1 MTILV
6 KIWAAFIKTGHT
18 CPRIGF
24 LRCIL
29 PSTKI
34 FTGIDDRDTRFATT
48 SVTRLLNY
56 VFNIW
61 PFSRKKICTISQKF
75 AKAVVK
81 FCQIQNKPSKNCLKL
96 NFFPKVTKIRQIWP
110 HRSHWSPK
118 PAFVNC
124 RSLHILFISL
134 PSLCSY
140 SMGLHY
146 PLSL

>member
-1 MTILV
+1 M
-6 KIWAAFIKTGHT
+6 G
-18 CPRIGF
+18 
-24 LRCIL
+24 
-29 PSTKI
+29 STK
-34 FTGIDDRDTRFATT
+34 TRFATA

-75 AKAVVK
+75 AKAVLK
-81 FCQIQNKPSKNCLKL
+81 FCQIQNKPSNNCLKL

-146 PLSL
+146 PLSLDIRLNISHRHYVIFLPIQRLRLILE